1 MKFFRPT
8 ENTPFHVDYS
18 WFEKNGQDINIL
30 INKCLTQEQLERLA
44 DVPLNEPLD
53 VVDEQ
58 TGEVQRVTRAV
69 QFIRQERASDPDF
82 IGVKTPVAEAV
93 FRIFLLNNNQP
104 MTAAQ
109 LASRTNRKPS
119 EILAQFGGR
128 VVYNGIRAVAE

>member
-8 ENTPFHVDYS
+8 ENTHFHVDYS
-18 WFEKNGQDINIL
+18 WFEKNGQDINVL
-30 INKCLTQEQLERLA
+30 INKCLTPEQLERLV

-69 QFIRQERASDPDF
+69 QFIREERASDPDF

-93 FRIFLLNNNQP
+93 FPHLPAEQQP
-104 MTAAQ
+104 AID
-109 LASRTNRKPS
+109 R
-119 EILAQFGGR
+119 GR
-128 VVYNGIRAVAE
+128 AGRANEPQIIRNSCTIRRARCL

>member
-8 ENTPFHVDYS
+8 ESTHFHVDYS

-30 INKCLTQEQLERLA
+30 INKCLTPEQQERLV
-44 DVPLNEPLD
+44 DVALNEPLD
-53 VVDEQ
+53 VVDEH

-69 QFIRQERASDPDF
+69 QFIREERAGDPEF

-104 MTAAQ
+104 LTAAE
-109 LASRTNRKPS
+109 LAARINRRPA
-119 EILAQFGGR
+119 EILAQLGGR
-128 VVYNGIRAVAE
+128 VVYNGIRAVSE

>member
-8 ENTPFHVDYS
+8 ENTHFHIDYA
-18 WFEKNGQDINIL
+18 WFEKNGQDVNVL
-30 INKCLTQEQLERLA
+30 INKCLTPEQLERLA

-69 QFIRQERASDPDF
+69 QFIREERANDPDF
-82 IGVKTPVAEAV
+82 IGVKTPMAETL

-104 MTAAQ
+104 LTAAE
-109 LASRTNRKPS
+109 LAARINRKPD
-119 EILAQFGGR
+119 EILRQFGGR
-128 VVYNGIRAVAE
+128 VVYNGIRAVSE

>member
-8 ENTPFHVDYS
+8 ENTLFHVDYS

-30 INKCLTQEQLERLA
+30 INKCLTPEQLERLA

-53 VVDEQ
+53 VVDEH

-69 QFIRQERASDPDF
+69 QFIRQERAGDPDF

-104 MTAAQ
+104 LTAAE

-119 EILAQFGGR
+119 EILAQFGSR
-128 VVYNGIRAVAE
+128 VVYNGVRAVSE